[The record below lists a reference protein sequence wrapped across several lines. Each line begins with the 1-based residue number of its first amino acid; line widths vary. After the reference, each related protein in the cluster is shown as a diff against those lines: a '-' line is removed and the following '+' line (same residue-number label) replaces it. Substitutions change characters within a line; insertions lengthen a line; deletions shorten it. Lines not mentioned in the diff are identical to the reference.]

1 MLQSGCVGPGA
12 LRAGRPPLATPYPTE
27 VGTATRLLP
36 ISRITVGS
44 AVSIPAATITI
55 ACRRISSSLSTI
67 SKAWRRRRRR
77 RSRPCNAVCALPGR
91 RLYRPCQ
98 PQRRRR
104 DHGTQAV
111 AAAQKIRF
119 GMCGNSRHAVFAGPA
134 STRACGSNRV
144 RSKACLA
151 APLLR

>member
-1 MLQSGCVGPGA
+1 MRIMLQSGCVGPGTS
-12 LRAGRPPLATPYPTE
+12 RAGRPPLATPYPTE

-36 ISRITVGS
+36 VSRITVGS

-67 SKAWRRRRRR
+67 SKARRRRRRR

-91 RLYRPCQ
+91 PLYRPCG
-98 PQRRRR
+98 PRRRR
-104 DHGTQAV
+104 VHGSQAV

-119 GMCGNSRHAVFAGPA
+119 GTCGSSRHAVFAGRQA
-134 STRACGSNRV
+134 
-144 RSKACLA
+144 LE
-151 APLLR
+151 LLRIQSG